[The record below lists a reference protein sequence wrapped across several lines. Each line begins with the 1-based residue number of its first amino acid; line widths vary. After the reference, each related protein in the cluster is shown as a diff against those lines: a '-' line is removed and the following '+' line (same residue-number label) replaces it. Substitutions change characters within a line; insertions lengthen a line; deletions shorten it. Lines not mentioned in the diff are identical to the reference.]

1 MRRIGDGF
9 SAAVAVL
16 WNLFWAIALGILVL
30 WVFFLAMGAVSI
42 GDPLWLTIAM
52 AVLAV
57 LAGLHFTH
65 LRRMMDEPEHMDMA
79 RRVHM
84 LREHR
89 GF

>member
-9 SAAVAVL
+9 SAAAAVL
-16 WNLFWAIALGILVL
+16 WNVFWAIALGVLVL

-57 LAGLHFTH
+57 LAAFHFAH
-65 LRRMMDEPEHMDMA
+65 LRRMMKEPEHHDMA
-79 RRVHM
+79 RKTHM
-84 LREHR
+84 LRERR